1 MNKNLLIEALEVAVN
16 SYEFDGEK
24 EKAAAIKGQLDFIE
38 KIKAEYEKSYWLYE
52 RLERDTFDP
61 SNTESY
67 ENTVERLYRQGHS
80 DALAGVIRL
89 LENGE

>member
-1 MNKNLLIEALEVAVN
+1 MNN
-16 SYEFDGEK
+16 SE
-24 EKAAAIKGQLDFIE
+24 IIE
-38 KIKAEYEKSYWLYE
+38 KIKAEYENSYWLYE
-52 RLERDTFDP
+52 RLERDTFDS

-80 DALAGVIRL
+80 DALAMVLRL

>member
-1 MNKNLLIEALEVAVN
+1 MSELYQLNGNTYTLQDVEKIALNTVN
-16 SYEFDGEK
+16 S
-24 EKAAAIKGQLDFIE
+24 IE
-38 KIKAEYEKSYWLYE
+38 KIKAEYEKSYCLYE
-52 RLERDTFDP
+52 RLERDTFDS